1 MKLKTLYFVLGLL
14 PFYILTENAGAFSLS
29 IFSISGLPV
38 PEDVVILLL
47 GAGIVGFIGLGRR
60 KLKK

>member
-1 MKLKTLYFVLGLL
+1 LFGL
-14 PFYILTENAGAFSLS
+14 FFSILAQNADAFS
-29 IFSISGLPV
+29 FSAFATNSLPIS
-38 PEDVVILLL
+38 EDVIILLL

>member
-1 MKLKTLYFVLGLL
+1 MYTLLGLSYL
-14 PFYILTENAGAFSLS
+14 FISAREADAFSFS
-29 IFSISGLPV
+29 IFTINRAPI

-47 GAGIVGFIGLGRR
+47 VAGIVGLIGLGRR

>member
-1 MKLKTLYFVLGLL
+1 LKIICTVLGLSY
-14 PFYILTENAGAFSLS
+14 FFIFVQHADAFSFS
-29 IFSISGLPV
+29 IFSISGIPI
-38 PEDVVILLL
+38 PEDVIILLL

>member
-1 MKLKTLYFVLGLL
+1 MKILYFLLGLF
-14 PFYILTENAGAFSLS
+14 PFYILTENAGAFSFS
-29 IFSISGLPV
+29 IFSISGLPI

>member
-1 MKLKTLYFVLGLL
+1 MYTLLGLSY
-14 PFYILTENAGAFSLS
+14 FFILAQEADAFSFS
-29 IFSISGLPV
+29 IFTINRTPI

-47 GAGIVGFIGLGRR
+47 VAGIVGLVGLGSR

>member
-1 MKLKTLYFVLGLL
+1 MKILYFLLGLL
-14 PFYILTENAGAFSLS
+14 PFYILTENADAFSFS
-29 IFSISGLPV
+29 IFSISGVPV

>member
-1 MKLKTLYFVLGLL
+1 MLGLSY
-14 PFYILTENAGAFSLS
+14 FFIFAQVANAFSFS
-29 IFSISGLPV
+29 IFTINGVPV

-47 GAGIVGFIGLGRR
+47 GTGIVGFIGLGRR

>member
-1 MKLKTLYFVLGLL
+1 MKIMCTIIGLSYFLL
-14 PFYILTENAGAFSLS
+14 FAQDAAAFS
-29 IFSISGLPV
+29 FSFFTISGVPI
-38 PEDVVILLL
+38 PEDVIILLL